1 MRYVASYL
9 LAVLGG
15 NEHPSVADIENILGA
30 VGIDADG
37 EKAKLVVSKLKG
49 KTISELIAEGSKHL
63 VSVSGGG
70 GASAAPATGGS
81 APAAASA
88 PAEEKKKK
96 EEPKE
101 ESDDDMGFG
110 LFD

>member
-1 MRYVASYL
+1 MRHVAGYL

-15 NEHPSVADIENILGA
+15 NEHPSVADIEHILGA
-30 VGIDADG
+30 VGIDSDAD
-37 EKAKLVVSKLKG
+37 KAKLVVSSLKG
-49 KTISELIAEGSKHL
+49 KSIEEVIAEGSKHL
-63 VSVSGGG
+63 VSVAGGG
-70 GASAAPATGGS
+70 GAA
-81 APAAASA
+81 APAAAAPAAAAAA
-88 PAEEKKKK
+88 PAEDKKKK